1 MFLPESFFESCF
13 EEKAF
18 RQFIKKYLKE
28 NHNLRII
35 VSTNEAFYTMAL
47 YLNKTE
53 LRIFLYL
60 ISHLNGYKADVRQS
74 SISRDLNIHITTV
87 KKALK
92 SLEKKGFI
100 EIHKY
105 GNRNIYHIAP
115 YMFFEGVTDL
125 GFILSVLPQFD
136 FYSDKVEKGI
146 DTFEK
151 FFHINQ

>member
-1 MFLPESFFESCF
+1 MFLPKNCL

-28 NHNLRII
+28 SYDLRII
-35 VSTNEAFYTMAL
+35 ISTNEAFYTMAL

-53 LRIFLYL
+53 LRMLLYL

-74 SISRDLNIHITTV
+74 LISKDLNIHIATV

-100 EIHKY
+100 EIHKN

-115 YMFFEGVTDL
+115 YMFFEGATDL
-125 GFILSVLPQFD
+125 GFILNVLPKFD

-151 FFHINQ
+151 FFHTNQ